1 MSDPLWR
8 DHSPHH
14 DLPLNHDH
22 DHEPDIGPPASFATR
37 VLLTVGV
44 VIALVVGAGTTWWLF
59 SQNPAGEN
67 PAGAEQQAAASVPC
81 SETLLHVVAAPEI
94 APLVR
99 EAARGISSG
108 GGCGPIAVTAQEP
121 AVTAG
126 SPEQPDV
133 WIPSSSVWLRVA
145 LVGTVN
151 AYRVEGPPIARSP
164 IVLAAP
170 AAVAAKYAKG
180 DQTTWMQLMT
190 GLAAHQIPAVTM
202 PDPLHS
208 SVGMLAVYAIRTAMA
223 QSTPDAGIAQL
234 RALTLRSRLK
244 DATADPSELMR
255 RVAGQTDAGV
265 VASDVGVFPITEQQ
279 LTTYQRGGNAVP
291 LKGSFPSDGLIEAD
305 YPFAVS
311 TSTKHA
317 DLAERLRAA
326 ITMPAVT
333 DAGFRT
339 FSMPR
344 ALEVPTQSE
353 KLLDP
358 ALQWA
363 QYRQYAFQVML
374 LIDSSGSMNKPAT
387 DKTGKA
393 TTKAG
398 LLRRSGLAA
407 AQLFGDETS
416 IGLWT
421 FNTPAPTSPPHTEV
435 VPFGPI
441 TGKLGATTRRDALA
455 AAITGYTAPNQA
467 GTPLFQTVLD
477 ARAAMKPRVKPQ
489 TITMIILLSD
499 GADAESRFAMPKK
512 TFLTRL
518 AKQSD
523 PERSV
528 PVIGVGFGPD
538 ADMATLS
545 DIAKAT
551 GGKAIAAKDPADLAS
566 AMAQAFL
573 AAHTPPP
580 S

>member
-8 DHSPHH
+8 DAPHHDLPHH
-14 DLPLNHDH
+14 DLPLHH

-37 VLLTVGV
+37 VLLAAGV

-59 SQNPAGEN
+59 AQNKSGPAE
-67 PAGAEQQAAASVPC
+67 PVAATGPC
-81 SETLLHVVAAPEI
+81 SETLLNVVAAPEI
-94 APLVR
+94 APVVR
-99 EAARGISSG
+99 EAARGIGAG
-108 GGCGPIAVTAQEP
+108 GGCGPISVTAREP
-121 AVTAG
+121 AAVAG

-145 LVGTVN
+145 LVGN
-151 AYRVEGPPIARSP
+151 ADAYRVDGPPIARSP

-170 AAVAAKYAKG
+170 AAVAAKYATG
-180 DQTTWMQLMT
+180 DQTSWTRLT
-190 GLAAHQIPAVTM
+190 TSLAGHQIPAVTM

-208 SVGMLAVYAIRTAMA
+208 SVGMLAVYAVQEAMA
-223 QSTPDAGIAQL
+223 HSTPDAGIAQL

-244 DATADPSELMR
+244 DAAADPAELLR
-255 RVAGQTDAGV
+255 RIAGQSDAGA
-265 VASDVGVFPITEQQ
+265 VATDVGAFPITEQQ
-279 LTTYQRGGNAVP
+279 LTTYQRAGNAVP

-311 TSTKHA
+311 ATAKHPE
-317 DLAERLRAA
+317 LAERLRAA
-326 ITMPAVT
+326 ITMPVVT

-339 FSMPR
+339 YSMPH
-344 ALEVPTQSE
+344 ALEVPAHAD

-363 QYRQYAFQVML
+363 QYRTLAFQVLL

-387 DKTGKA
+387 DKTGRP

-398 LLRRSGLAA
+398 LLRQSGLAA

-421 FNTPAPTSPPHTEV
+421 FSTPTPQSPAHTEV

-441 TGKLGATTRRDALA
+441 TASAGAKVRRDALA
-455 AAITGYTAPNQA
+455 AAITGYTAPHQA

-477 ARAAMKPRVKPQ
+477 ARAAMQARVKPQ
-489 TITMIILLSD
+489 TITLIILLSD
-499 GADAESRFAMPKK
+499 GADAESRFAMPKN

-518 AKQSD
+518 TKQAD
-523 PERSV
+523 PQRSV

-538 ADMATLS
+538 ADMATLTE
-545 DIAKAT
+545 IATAT
-551 GGKAIAAKDPADLAS
+551 GGKAIAARDPADLAS
-566 AMAQAFL
+566 AMAKAFL
-573 AAHTPPP
+573 AAHTPA
-580 S
+580 

>member
-8 DHSPHH
+8 DSPHH
-14 DLPLNHDH
+14 DLSVAPGH
-22 DHEPDIGPPASFATR
+22 DHEDIGPPASFATR
-37 VLLTVGV
+37 VLLAAAV
-44 VIALVVGAGTTWWLF
+44 VLALVVGAGTTWWLF
-59 SQNPAGEN
+59 AQNSTGPTTATE
-67 PAGAEQQAAASVPC
+67 AAVTEPC
-81 SETLLHVVAAPEI
+81 SETLLRVVAAPEI
-94 APLVR
+94 APVVR
-99 EAARGISSG
+99 EAARGLSPG
-108 GGCGPIAVTAQEP
+108 GGCGPISVTAQEP
-121 AVTAG
+121 AVTAS
-126 SPEQPDV
+126 SPQQPDV
-133 WIPSSSVWLRVA
+133 WIPSSSVWLRIA
-145 LVGTVN
+145 LVGSVN
-151 AYRVEGPPIARSP
+151 AYRVDGPPIARSP
-164 IVLAAP
+164 VVLAAP
-170 AAVAAKYAKG
+170 AAVASKYANG
-180 DQTTWMQLMT
+180 DRTTWLRLMT
-190 GLAAHQIPAVTM
+190 GVAGHEIPAVTM

-208 SVGMLAVYAIRTAMA
+208 SVGMLAVYAVQSAMA
-223 QSTPDAGIAQL
+223 RSTPDSGIAQL

-244 DATADPSELMR
+244 DASADPAELLR
-255 RVAGQTDAGV
+255 RVAGQTDAGA
-265 VASDVGVFPITEQQ
+265 VAEDVGVFPITEQQ
-279 LTTYQRGGNAVP
+279 LTMYQRGGNAVP
-291 LKGSFPSDGLIEAD
+291 LKGSYPSDGLIEAD

-311 TSTKHA
+311 TSTKHP

-333 DAGFRT
+333 DAGFRSY
-339 FSMPR
+339 SMPQ
-344 ALEVPTQSE
+344 ALEVPPASE

-363 QYRQYAFQVML
+363 QYRAFAFQVLL

-416 IGLWT
+416 IGMWT
-421 FNTPAPTSPPHTEV
+421 FNTPTPASPPHAEV

-441 TGKLGATTRRDALA
+441 TGTLGAATRRDALA
-455 AAITGYTAPNQA
+455 RAITGYTAPDQA

-477 ARAAMKPRVKPQ
+477 ARATMRPRVRPQ

-499 GADAESRFAMPKK
+499 GADAESKYAMPKK

-518 AKQSD
+518 AKESD
-523 PERSV
+523 PNRAV

-538 ADMATLS
+538 ADMATLN

-566 AMAQAFL
+566 AMAKAFL
-573 AAHTPPP
+573 AAHSPPP